1 MKRTIFVCLVML
13 AFLQSCVN
21 NQKEVKENE
30 TVKKDSVAIS
40 TGDKS
45 HKIAVKSVILYLNSS
60 AMGMKQKMKMYI
72 ENYGE
77 MQYTEVTQS
86 MMGKTVMQCSV
97 KKNDTLYS
105 YSPLKKKGTKTVIT
119 DDSPDNINFNDL
131 TKEMQE
137 RFHLKK
143 DGTAEILGKT
153 CDVYQMEMPKEHIK
167 GTYYIWKGMPMK
179 VTTSMAGM
187 TIAMEAEKIEENA
200 VIDPKLFEIPKDIV
214 FELGKAR

>member
-1 MKRTIFVCLVML
+1 MKKIVIALLMAL
-13 AFLQSCVN
+13 ALLPACMN
-21 NQKEVKENE
+21 NQQETKNE
-30 TVKKDSVAIS
+30 DVIKKDSVTTQ

-45 HKIAVKSVILYLNSS
+45 QKIAVKSVILQLNST
-60 AMGMKQKMKMYI
+60 AMGMKQKMTMYI

-86 MMGKTVMQCSV
+86 MLGKTVKQCSL
-97 KKNDTLYS
+97 KINDTLYS
-105 YSPLKKKGTKTVIT
+105 YSRLKMKGTKTPIT

-131 TKEMQE
+131 TREMAD

-167 GTYYIWKGMPMK
+167 GTYYIWKGIPMK
-179 VTTSMAGM
+179 VTTSIAGM
-187 TIAMEAEKIEENA
+187 TVAMEAEKIEENA
-200 VIDPKLFEIPKDIV
+200 VIDPKLFEIPADIE
-214 FELGKAR
+214 FELAKAR

>member
-1 MKRTIFVCLVML
+1 MKKTVL
-13 AFLQSCVN
+13 ALLMAVALLPACVN
-21 NQKEVKENE
+21 NTQEPQKEDAI
-30 TVKKDSVAIS
+30 KKDSVPVS
-40 TGDKS
+40 TGDKN

-105 YSPLKKKGTKTVIT
+105 YSPIKKKGTKTVIT

-131 TKEMQE
+131 TKEMAD

-167 GTYYIWKGMPMK
+167 GTYYIWKGIPMK
-179 VTTSMAGM
+179 VTTSLAGM
-187 TIAMEAEKIEENA
+187 TVAMEAEKIEENA
-200 VIDPKLFEIPKDIV
+200 VIDPKLFELPKDIV
-214 FELGKAR
+214 FELAKAK